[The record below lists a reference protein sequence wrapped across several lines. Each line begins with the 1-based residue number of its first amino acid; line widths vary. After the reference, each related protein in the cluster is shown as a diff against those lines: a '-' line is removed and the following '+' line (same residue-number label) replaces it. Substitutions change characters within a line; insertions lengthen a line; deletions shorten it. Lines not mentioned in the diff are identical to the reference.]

1 VTHSIPAPDGDDV
14 TLEVRRGE
22 MARRFKV
29 AVAATAAVALGLAG
43 CSSPS
48 SNNGSSS
55 NDNSSK
61 ISTATSATDPNAKG
75 PAADVAGAKK
85 GGTITIL
92 AQATPNTFD
101 PTDIYYV
108 DSNEIGRLLFR
119 TPTQYAIR
127 NGKPVLVPDLTD
139 LGTVSADKLTWT
151 FKMQQGIKYEDGTAV
166 KVEDLA
172 YAIKRSFAH
181 DLFVNGPTYQQQFF
195 KDGDKYK
202 GPYKSGDTYSGVE
215 TQGTDT
221 LIIHLAKQFADL
233 PFYMTFP
240 MFTPIPKAK
249 DTKQEYKNH
258 PLATG
263 PYQFDTFAAGSSLT
277 LKKNPNWDPN
287 TDAVRHQ
294 YADAW
299 SFKWGGETVKTQQQV
314 LNSAGPDAN
323 ALQYDELDA
332 SLIPQLTGDKKNQ
345 LIQGDS
351 PCTYV
356 LALDTRKIPLEVRKA
371 IAKAYPYDQIY
382 KAAGLNNYVAEPAS
396 TFMPPSVPGYQKYPP
411 LPDLSGTG
419 TGDAA
424 GAKAL
429 LQSAGKLGFELSWY
443 FDNTK
448 PITQQTS
455 QIRADALKAAGF
467 TVKPI
472 GVATADLRTKT
483 SDYGASVNMGQS
495 PAGWCSDWPTGA
507 SWYPVLFESHSLA
520 DNLSWGMMTD
530 KTLDAKIEA
539 IASLPADQA
548 TAKWAALDQ
557 EIMGLYV
564 GLPRYYTKMADIAG
578 TNIGGAV
585 ADGTMGMPFFPD
597 MFLKS

>member
-1 VTHSIPAPDGDDV
+1 
-14 TLEVRRGE
+14 
-22 MARRFKV
+22 MA
-29 AVAATAAVALGLAG
+29 LAG
-43 CSSPS
+43 CNSPS
-48 SNNGSSS
+48 GNNAGTG
-55 NDNSSK
+55 NKDTGK
-61 ISTATSATDPNAKG
+61 ITTATSATDPTAKG
-75 PAADVAGAKK
+75 PAPEVAGAKK

-92 AQATPNTFD
+92 AQSTPNSFD

-119 TPTQYAIR
+119 SPTQYAIR
-127 NGKPVLVPDLTD
+127 SGKPVLVPDLTD
-139 LGTVSADKLTWT
+139 LGTASADKLTWT
-151 FKMQQGIKYEDGTAV
+151 FKMKSGIKYEDGTEV

-181 DLFVNGPTYQQQFF
+181 DLFPDGPTYQLQFF

-215 TQGTDT
+215 TTGTDT
-221 LIIHLAKQFADL
+221 LIIHLARPFADL
-233 PFYMTFP
+233 PFYLTFP

-263 PYQFDTFAAGSSLT
+263 PYQFDAFTAGSSLT
-277 LKKNPNWDPN
+277 LKKNPNWVPDTDP
-287 TDAVRHQ
+287 VRHQ

-299 SFKWGGETVKTQQQV
+299 SFKWGGELVKTQQQV

-332 SLIPQLTGDKKNQ
+332 SLIPQLTGDKKAQ
-345 LIQGDS
+345 LVQGDS

-356 LALDTRKIPLEVRKA
+356 IQLDTRKIPLEVRKA
-371 IAKAYPYDQIY
+371 IALAYPYDQIS
-382 KAAGLNNYVAEPAS
+382 KAAGNNDFVSEPAS
-396 TFMPPSVPGYQKYPP
+396 TFMPPSVPGYSKYPA
-411 LPDLSGTG
+411 LPGLSGTG
-419 TGDAA
+419 TGDPAAAKAALTAA
-424 GAKAL
+424 GKT
-429 LQSAGKLGFELSWY
+429 GFTLSWY

-448 PITQQTS
+448 PISQQTS
-455 QIRADALKAAGF
+455 QIRSDALKAAGF
-467 TVKPI
+467 TTKPI
-472 GVATADLRTKT
+472 GVTTADLRTKL
-483 SDYGASVNMGQS
+483 SDYKSTVNMGQGPS
-495 PAGWCSDWPTGA
+495 GWCSDWPTGA
-507 SWYPVLFESHSLA
+507 SWFPVLFESHSLA

-539 IASLPADQA
+539 VAALPADQA
-548 TAKWAALDQ
+548 TSKWAALDQ

-564 GLPRYYTKMADIAG
+564 GLPRYYTKMASIQG